1 MGAVMD
7 DYLGYNKP
15 EYKRTRKLAIFEGS
29 FFNLAFLVTQGFI
42 VTGLALEYGASEM
55 LIAIIGVLPTL
66 AQLVQLAAP
75 LVLRLFKDRKKA
87 MLFSALVGR
96 IPLAFIPVT
105 LALGI
110 KSQSLLL
117 ILLSVIAFGN
127 SLVGTFWASIMGDV
141 IDPEKTGSYYGRRNL
156 ILSLSTMLIVPV
168 YSLILDHY
176 EGSLGF
182 IIVTSIASAFAVIT
196 ILLLK
201 NHYAP
206 PVKTFGR
213 GRIFKEVF
221 GNLKFRQYLRFAFVW
236 NFAITISGPFYAYHQ
251 LVNLKVSYSYLS
263 ILSIVASLAAMLMYF
278 LWGKISD
285 QIGHQSVAEFGVL
298 GATCLAL
305 MWIFVTPQTAAFLLP
320 VDAVVTGIVWS
331 AINLCIFT
339 MMMGMIRGQSVES
352 YVAVQA
358 FLNGIGALGGSLL
371 GGFVASYLKGKN
383 ITIFGI
389 DFYGIQVI
397 FLIGSFFRFTAFLLL
412 RRVQTTKIKT
422 VPQVFF
428 NVMSTLGRR
437 MATRPYE
444 FPMLQLKPKR
454 RRPED
459 EPLKLDLPASM
470 ENISDIEQIISEEP
484 EDSGDQEKRS
494 DS

>member
-1 MGAVMD
+1 MD
-7 DYLGYNKP
+7 DYLGYNKH
-15 EYKRTRKLAIFEGS
+15 EYRKTRKLAIIEGS

-75 LVLRLFKDRKKA
+75 LVMKLFKDRKKA
-87 MLFSALVGR
+87 MLFSALLGR
-96 IPLAFIPVT
+96 IPIAFIPVT

-110 KSQSLLL
+110 RAQSLLL
-117 ILLSVIAFGN
+117 VFLGLIAFGN

-141 IDPEKTGSYYGRRNL
+141 IDPEKTGKYYGRRNL
-156 ILSLSTMLIVPV
+156 ILSLSTMLITPV
-168 YSLILDHY
+168 YSLILDRY
-176 EGSLGF
+176 EGPLGF
-182 IIVTSIASAFAVIT
+182 IIVTSMATAFAMLT

-201 NHYAP
+201 MHYAP

-213 GRIFKEVF
+213 GRMFREVF
-221 GNLKFRQYLRFAFVW
+221 ANLKFRQYLRFAFVW
-236 NFAITISGPFYAYHQ
+236 NFAITISGPFYSYHQ

-263 ILSIVASLAAMLMYF
+263 ILSIIASLTSMLMYI

-285 QIGHQSVAEFGVL
+285 QIGHQSVAEFGIL
-298 GATCLAL
+298 GATCLAF
-305 MWIFVTPQTAAFLLP
+305 MWVFVTPQTAVILLP
-320 VDAVVTGIVWS
+320 VDAVVTGVVWS
-331 AINLCIFT
+331 AINLCLFT
-339 MMMGMIRGQSVES
+339 MMMGMIRGYSVES

-371 GGFVASYLKGKN
+371 GGFVASYLKGKS

-389 DFYGIQVI
+389 EFFGIQVI
-397 FLIGSFFRFTAFLLL
+397 FLIGSSFRFLSFLLL
-412 RRVQTTKIKT
+412 RRVQTPKIKT
-422 VPQVFF
+422 VTQVFF
-428 NVMSTLGRR
+428 NTMSTVGRR

-444 FPMLQLKPKR
+444 FPVLQLGSRKKR
-454 RRPED
+454 EEA
-459 EPLKLDLPASM
+459 EPLKLDLPTSM
-470 ENISDIEQIISEEP
+470 TDLSDIEGIEVEETT
-484 EDSGDQEKRS
+484 EQSDNKDSS

>member
-1 MGAVMD
+1 MD
-7 DYLGYNKP
+7 DYLGYNKH
-15 EYKRTRKLAIFEGS
+15 EYRRTRKLAIIEGS

-75 LVLRLFKDRKKA
+75 LVLKLFKDRKKA
-87 MLFSALVGR
+87 MLFSALLGR
-96 IPLAFIPVT
+96 IPIAFIPVT

-110 KSQSLLL
+110 RAQSMLLV
-117 ILLSVIAFGN
+117 LLGLIAFGN

-141 IDPEKTGSYYGRRNL
+141 IDPATTGKYYGRRNL
-156 ILSLSTMLIVPV
+156 ILSLSTMLITPV
-168 YSLILDHY
+168 YSLILDRY

-182 IIVTSIASAFAVIT
+182 IIVTSMATAFAIT
-196 ILLLK
+196 TIFLLK
-201 NHYAP
+201 MHYAP

-213 GRIFKEVF
+213 GRMFKEVF
-221 GNLKFRQYLRFAFVW
+221 SNLKFRQYLKFAFVW

-263 ILSIVASLAAMLMYF
+263 ILSIVASLTSMLMYV

-285 QIGHQSVAEFGVL
+285 QIGHQSVAEFGIL

-305 MWIFVTPQTAAFLLP
+305 MWVFVTPQTAVFLLP
-320 VDAVVTGIVWS
+320 VDAIVTGVVWS
-331 AINLCIFT
+331 AINLCLFT
-339 MMMGMIRGQSVES
+339 MMMGMIRGYSVES

-371 GGFVASYLKGKN
+371 GGFIASYLKGKS
-383 ITIFGI
+383 ITIFGME
-389 DFYGIQVI
+389 FFGIQVI
-397 FLIGSFFRFTAFLLL
+397 FLVGASFRFLSFLLL
-412 RRVQTTKIKT
+412 RRVQTPKIKT
-422 VPQVFF
+422 VTQVFF
-428 NVMSTLGRR
+428 NTMSTIGRR

-444 FPMLQLKPKR
+444 FPVLQLRSRKKR
-454 RRPED
+454 EEA
-459 EPLKLDLPASM
+459 EPLKLDLPTSM
-470 ENISDIEQIISEEP
+470 IDLSDIEGIEP
-484 EDSGDQEKRS
+484 EETTDDSDHEERS

>member
-1 MGAVMD
+1 MD

-15 EYKRTRKLAIFEGS
+15 EYRRTRRRAIFEGS
-29 FFNLAFLVTQGFI
+29 FFNMAFLVTQGFI

-66 AQLVQLAAP
+66 AQLVQLLAP
-75 LVLRLFKDRKKA
+75 FVMKFFKDRKKA
-87 MLFSALVGR
+87 MLFSALIGR

-117 ILLSVIAFGN
+117 ILLSSVAFGN

-141 IDPEKTGSYYGRRNL
+141 IDPEKTGKYFGRRNL
-156 ILSLSTMLIVPV
+156 ILSLGTMLITPL
-168 YSLILDHY
+168 YSFILDRY
-176 EGSLGF
+176 TGSLGF
-182 IIVTSIASAFAVIT
+182 VIVTSMASVFAVIT
-196 ILLLK
+196 IVLLK
-201 NHYAP
+201 SHYAP
-206 PVKTFGR
+206 PVKTFGQ
-213 GRIFKEVF
+213 GRVFKEVF
-221 GNLKFRQYLRFAFVW
+221 ANLRFRQYLKFAVVW

-251 LVNLKVSYSYLS
+251 LVNLEISYSYLS
-263 ILSIVASLAAMLMYF
+263 VMSIVASLASMMMYVV
-278 LWGKISD
+278 WGKISD

-298 GATCLAL
+298 GATILAL
-305 MWIFVTPQTAAFLLP
+305 MWIFVTPQTAAILIP
-320 VDAVVTGIVWS
+320 VDAVVTGVVWS
-331 AINLCIFT
+331 AINLCVFT
-339 MMMGMIRGQSVES
+339 MMMGMIRGHSVES

-358 FLNGIGALGGSLL
+358 FLNGLGALAGSLL
-371 GGFVASYLKGKN
+371 GGFVASYLKGKSM
-383 ITIFGI
+383 TILGV

-397 FLIGSFFRFTAFLLL
+397 FLLGSFFRFMAFLLL
-412 RRVQTTKIKT
+412 KRVQTTKIKT

-428 NVMSTLGRR
+428 NVMSTVGRR

-444 FPMLQLKPKR
+444 FPMLQLRPKK

-459 EPLKLDLPASM
+459 EPLKLDLPASL
-470 ENISDIEQIISEEP
+470 EDTSDIEENTSEEP
-484 EDSGDQEKRS
+484 KDGADQEKRS